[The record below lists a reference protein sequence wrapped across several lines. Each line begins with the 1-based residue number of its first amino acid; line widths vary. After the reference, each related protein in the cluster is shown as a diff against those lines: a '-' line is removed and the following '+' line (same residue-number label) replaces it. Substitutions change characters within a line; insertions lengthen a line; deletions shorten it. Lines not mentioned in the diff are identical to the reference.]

1 MTANLFGWSDQAWQ
15 TLDQFGILFGDLM
28 LLTSIGGLV
37 YGLYK
42 RNDIRQWLTRNR
54 FPSIGG
60 RPELSRWQGLI
71 FTVSRANVPAWVIG
85 QVHPEAVGLLLTYS
99 SQGEG
104 EQIKAQARQIGI
116 NVISRHIDNPDDP
129 AEVKQKTAEIV
140 RAMQADGID
149 PIAVDVTGGKTPM
162 SLGAFMAAE
171 EASIDTL
178 YVTAA
183 YKDSKLDMATA
194 SIIAI
199 SQAGVRG

>member
-1 MTANLFGWSDQAWQ
+1 MTQNLFGWSDQAWQ

-28 LLTSIGGLV
+28 LLISIGGLV

-71 FTVSRANVPAWVIG
+71 FTVSRANVPAWVID
-85 QVHPEAVGLLLTYS
+85 QIQPEAVGLLLTDS

-104 EQIKAQARQIGI
+104 EQIKAQARQIGAKV
-116 NVISRHIDNPDDP
+116 VIRHIDNPDDP

-140 RAMQADGID
+140 REMQESGIS

-183 YKDSKLDMATA
+183 YKDNKLDMASA
-194 SIIAI
+194 NIIAI
-199 SQAGVRG
+199 SQAGAHG